1 MRSSGCTGRIIR
13 EDVFESIRS
22 TANPELNPPDFIM
35 VNWWLWHYA
44 AATVL
49 NRRNIF
55 CGPRPQKRF
64 PYSVCKL
71 KPFQIWIITRYSGW
85 GHNSTICIASYVVY
99 MRSSAIAQQL
109 VFSDARSR
117 RNLLKVADANIHG
130 RWDLIFVDMICA
142 WHLCIVCRFVKSL
155 GGTPSKTSY
164 ANLERI
170 WSRNSV

>member
-1 MRSSGCTGRIIR
+1 MLNTRAFIGGRVTNALNNVCEEVGVRAGIIR

-71 KPFQIWIITRYSGW
+71 KPFQI
-85 GHNSTICIASYVVY
+85 
-99 MRSSAIAQQL
+99 
-109 VFSDARSR
+109 
-117 RNLLKVADANIHG
+117 
-130 RWDLIFVDMICA
+130 
-142 WHLCIVCRFVKSL
+142 
-155 GGTPSKTSY
+155 
-164 ANLERI
+164 
-170 WSRNSV
+170 